1 MLQIDNF
8 FILIFQLKLAHTA
21 ASGLS
26 HLHLEIHGARGKPAI
41 VHRDIKSRNILVK
54 QNLTCAI
61 ADFGLA
67 IKYDRYEIKLTAQKH
82 TYGMV
87 IDRIIL

>member
-1 MLQIDNF
+1 MINDRYISLHS
-8 FILIFQLKLAHTA
+8 QLNLAQTA

-41 VHRDIKSRNILVK
+41 VHRDIKSKNILVK
-54 QNLTCAI
+54 PNLTCAI

-67 IKYDRYEIKLTAQKH
+67 VKYDRYTHGVKRYLSLH
-82 TYGMV
+82 S
-87 IDRIIL
+87 

>member
-1 MLQIDNF
+1 MGLTKISSF
-8 FILIFQLKLAHTA
+8 VIPIFQLKLAHSA

-67 IKYDRYEIKLTAQKH
+67 IKYDRYVCN
-82 TYGMV
+82 V
-87 IDRIIL
+87 ITSI